1 MEMHMI
7 DEARR
12 CIRCGACV
20 RGCPVHTQIP
30 DMIRLLL
37 DGQILSAGDMLFH
50 NNPLSVVCSL
60 VCPQE
65 KQCEGHCVLGNKG
78 APIRISDIEHYISS
92 FYLNVMNLE
101 PAAKKGKS
109 VAIIGSGPA
118 GITIAFLMALRGYD
132 ITIYEGK
139 DQIGGVLR
147 YGIPQFRLP
156 KEVIDRLDM
165 QLRRLGVVI
174 RPNTTIGT
182 SITMDDLF
190 RDGFSSVFVGTGV
203 WRPRPLS
210 IPGESLGHCHF
221 AIDYLK
227 NPDVY
232 RLGNKVCV
240 IGAGNT
246 AMDVA
251 RTALRHGVKDV
262 IVMYRKGWDDMP
274 ARKIEVEY
282 AQIDG
287 VQFMLE
293 ASPVS
298 INRKGVRFSTDGEED
313 FLDCDSVIVAVS
325 QGPRSL
331 IGSEKDGIEERQG
344 FLVADEC
351 GRTSRPGVFASGD
364 VVTGAKTVVE
374 AVRFSKKVVE
384 AMDSYLSGE
393 GVTD

>member
-7 DEARR
+7 EEARR

-20 RGCPVHTQIP
+20 EGCPVRTKIP

-37 DGQILSAGDMLFH
+37 DGQILSAGDMLFQ

-65 KQCEGHCVLGNKG
+65 RQCEGHCVLGRKG
-78 APIRISDIEHYISS
+78 APIRISEIEHYISS
-92 FYLNVMNLE
+92 FYLNAMNPT
-101 PAAKKGKS
+101 PAERKGKS
-109 VAIIGSGPA
+109 VAIVGSGPA
-118 GITIAFLMALRGYD
+118 GITIAFLLALKGYD

-156 KEVIDRLDM
+156 KEVIDRLER
-165 QLRRLGVVI
+165 QLLRLGVVI

-182 SITMDDLF
+182 SITVDDLF
-190 RDGFSSVFVGTGV
+190 RDGYSSIFVGTGV

-210 IPGESLGHCHF
+210 IPGESLGNCHF

-232 RLGNKVCV
+232 RLGERVCV

-251 RTALRHGVKDV
+251 RTALRHGVRDV
-262 IVMYRKGWDDMP
+262 MVMYRKGWDDMP

-287 VQFMLE
+287 VQFVLG
-293 ASPVS
+293 ATPLT
-298 INRKGVRFSTDGEED
+298 ITRKGIRYSSAEGDD
-313 FLDCDSVIVAVS
+313 FLQCDSVIVAVS

-331 IGSEKDGIEERQG
+331 IGSEKDGIEAKEG
-344 FLVADEC
+344 FLVADDC

-384 AMDSYLSGE
+384 AMDSYMKGE
-393 GVTD
+393 AAE